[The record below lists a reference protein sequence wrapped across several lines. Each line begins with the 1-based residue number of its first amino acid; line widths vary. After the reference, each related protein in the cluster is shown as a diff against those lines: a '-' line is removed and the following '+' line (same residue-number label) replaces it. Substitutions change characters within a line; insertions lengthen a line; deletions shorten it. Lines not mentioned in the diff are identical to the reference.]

1 MKYLK
6 PFNER
11 FGTDPDNRSDEQSEL
26 VENFKNNIEAI
37 IGPLSDYDYNYTINF
52 YDTKIDIV
60 IYTGVEENDFIKGI
74 EIKEPVLM
82 LMSYLRKK
90 NFKDVDLKIWDDD
103 DYEWKSLFEF
113 DNATIEDLRFECIE
127 ITDLKIIVVL

>member
-6 PFNER
+6 PFNEKI
-11 FGTDPDNRSDEQSEL
+11 DDEYDEM
-26 VENFKNNIEAI
+26 VENFKNNVEAI
-37 IGPLSDYDYNYTINF
+37 IGPISDYGYDYKINF
-52 YDTKIDIV
+52 KQLSQIDII
-60 IYTGVEENDFIKGI
+60 IYKDFDTEDIDDFIKGI

-82 LMSYLRKK
+82 LISYLRRS

-113 DNATIEDLRFECIE
+113 DNASIEDLGFECIE
-127 ITDLKIIVVL
+127 VEQIKIVSKL